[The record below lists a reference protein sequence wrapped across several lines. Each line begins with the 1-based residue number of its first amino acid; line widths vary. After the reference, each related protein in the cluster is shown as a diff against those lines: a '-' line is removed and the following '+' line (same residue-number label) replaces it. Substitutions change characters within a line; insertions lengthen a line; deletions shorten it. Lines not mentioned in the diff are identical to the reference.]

1 MSKASLQCIWIPV
14 PRLLPTFSY
23 FVFQRFYRTCAKSSL
38 CLVSESRFCLEF
50 GCPCHSYISPLSF
63 FERLQP
69 KDVSLIEMGLFIV
82 LLFHSLSKND
92 WFMSWVVRLCNQA
105 CVFNHTSQAMNLK
118 LNRMLAAKQK
128 TWATFI
134 DATKIPISLCLV
146 IKSYFSDQTS
156 QIIATN
162 TCWHTNRL
170 ID

>member
-1 MSKASLQCIWIPV
+1 MHLDTCTKVSPC
-14 PRLLPTFSY
+14 LLL
-23 FVFQRFYRTCAKSSL
+23 L
-38 CLVSESRFCLEF
+38 CLSKILQDLCQVFTLSSVSESKFCLEF

-69 KDVSLIEMGLFIV
+69 KDVSLIELGLFIV

-105 CVFNHTSQAMNLK
+105 CEFNHTSQAMNLK
-118 LNRMLAAKQK
+118 SNRMLAAKQK

-134 DATKIPISLCLV
+134 DATKISISLCLV

-156 QIIATN
+156 QIIATDTW